1 MASRKVTMDVSA
13 TVIIEVDEGMSMS
26 DAISELEIVGS
37 DTVSVVDSTVD
48 GFTVTD
54 SK

>member
-13 TVIIEVDEGMSMS
+13 TITIEVDEGVSMS
-26 DAISELEIVGS
+26 DAISELEVVGS
-37 DTVSVVDSTVD
+37 DAVSVVDSTVD
-48 GFTVTD
+48 GFTVID